1 MRCSECGSQLRWT
14 DGPIT
19 EKVRGVS
26 VTVDGIGHY
35 ACEKCGNTVMDIRS
49 AEFLAK
55 RQAQEV
61 AKEKGLLSPEEIKGI
76 RKSLGLKQHD
86 FETLIGVSSP
96 TASRWETGAM
106 LPSKTTDTLIRVL
119 AEFPEV
125 VEFLSSRS
133 LDATFAVDATAR
145 VGCPSAQRPQ

>member
-1 MRCSECGSQLRWT
+1 
-14 DGPIT
+14 
-19 EKVRGVS
+19 
-26 VTVDGIGHY
+26 
-35 ACEKCGNTVMDIRS
+35 MDIRS
-49 AEFLAK
+49 AELLAK

-86 FETLIGVSSP
+86 FEALIGASSP

-119 AEFPEV
+119 AEFPKV

-133 LDATFAVDATAR
+133 LDATFAVDATEEPDATIS
-145 VGCPSAQRPQ
+145 SALDERAAKILSRG

>member
-1 MRCSECGSQLRWT
+1 
-14 DGPIT
+14 
-19 EKVRGVS
+19 
-26 VTVDGIGHY
+26 
-35 ACEKCGNTVMDIRS
+35 MDIRS

-133 LDATFAVDATAR
+133 LDATFAVDATVR
-145 VGCPSAQRPQ
+145 VGCPSAQRPQLANYQVLEPWLIGEPKLDSACHEEASRGTKLRLAA

>member
-1 MRCSECGSQLRWT
+1 MWQHGDGHPLR
-14 DGPIT
+14 
-19 EKVRGVS
+19 RVS
-26 VTVDGIGHY
+26 RKEAGAG
-35 ACEKCGNTVMDIRS
+35 G
-49 AEFLAK
+49 
-55 RQAQEV
+55 RQ
-61 AKEKGLLSPEEIKGI
+61 EKGLLSPEEIKGI

-125 VEFLSSRS
+125 VEFLSSRN
-133 LDATFAVDATAR
+133 LDATLEVDASEEPDAP
-145 VGCPSAQRPQ
+145 VPSVLNERTTKFLSRG

>member
-1 MRCSECGSQLRWT
+1 MRQMWQHGDGYPLRRASRKEA
-14 DGPIT
+14 GA
-19 EKVRGVS
+19 G
-26 VTVDGIGHY
+26 G
-35 ACEKCGNTVMDIRS
+35 
-49 AEFLAK
+49 
-55 RQAQEV
+55 RQG
-61 AKEKGLLSPEEIKGI
+61 KGLTIPEEIKGI

-125 VEFLSSRS
+125 VEFLSSRN
-133 LDATFAVDATAR
+133 LDATFAVDATEGPDAP
-145 VGCPSAQRPQ
+145 VPSALNERTTKFLSHG